1 MQVGIFTDNRTV
13 KSNTNLPY
21 KVLLSFTSIV
31 STNGAISGISASV
44 NIAAGTATVR
54 AVRVIETCNNS
65 KSSAINNHYPSFLCI
80 LYFVY
85 RFHVHPYSDVS
96 VLKYEDPQSM
106 LTFLSVG
113 LVTTIKDDL

>member
-1 MQVGIFTDNRTV
+1 MSG
-13 KSNTNLPY
+13 
-21 KVLLSFTSIV
+21 TSAPV
-31 STNGAISGISASV
+31 SIT
-44 NIAAGTATVR
+44 AGTDKDT
-54 AVRVIETCNNS
+54 AVIAIVACNNS
-65 KSSAINNHYPSFLCI
+65 KSSAINNHSPSFLCI

-106 LTFLSVG
+106 LTFLSIG